1 MDYVFLALAIA
12 GGVVLGAFGFM
23 LLCSFISALYVEWE
37 TRRF

>member
-12 GGVVLGAFGFM
+12 GGVVLGA
-23 LLCSFISALYVEWE
+23 LLFILACCFISALYVEWK